1 MAQKFIY
8 DYGLSIVNKHKN
20 SRRYIN
26 TGYVFV
32 LDDFSID
39 MFINLLSLHLSI
51 DLSIFS
57 YKVVER
63 SSEIGFSMK
72 WHVDDCIVYKTSNND
87 DKYILLP
94 KDNNVPNNVPIY
106 SAVYYLSGPDE
117 FTGGEFEFV
126 DETITPQKGFVLF
139 FNSNEVHRVLP
150 VKSGIRKSILIKF
163 YLKGANFMYLNS

>member
-1 MAQKFIY
+1 
-8 DYGLSIVNKHKN
+8 
-20 SRRYIN
+20 
-26 TGYVFV
+26 
-32 LDDFSID
+32 

-63 SSEIGFSMK
+63 TSESGFSMK

-87 DKYILLP
+87 DKYMMLP
-94 KDNNVPNNVPIY
+94 KDKNNVPLF

-126 DETITPQKGFVLF
+126 DEIISPQQGFVLF

-150 VKSGIRKSILIKF
+150 VKNGIRKSILIKF
-163 YLKGANFMYLNS
+163 YSKD

>member
-1 MAQKFIY
+1 MSQKFIY
-8 DYGLSIVNKHKN
+8 DYGLSIVDKHKN
-20 SRRYIN
+20 CRRYIN
-26 TGYVFV
+26 IGYVFV

-57 YKVVER
+57 YKVVKR
-63 SSEIGFSMK
+63 TSESGFSMK
-72 WHVDDCIVYKTSNND
+72 WHVDDCIVYKTSNSD
-87 DKYILLP
+87 DKYMLLP
-94 KDNNVPNNVPIY
+94 KDKNNVPNNVPIF
-106 SAVYYLSGPDE
+106 SAVYYLSGPDD

-126 DETITPQKGFVLF
+126 DEIISPQQGFVLF

-163 YLKGANFMYLNS
+163 YRKD